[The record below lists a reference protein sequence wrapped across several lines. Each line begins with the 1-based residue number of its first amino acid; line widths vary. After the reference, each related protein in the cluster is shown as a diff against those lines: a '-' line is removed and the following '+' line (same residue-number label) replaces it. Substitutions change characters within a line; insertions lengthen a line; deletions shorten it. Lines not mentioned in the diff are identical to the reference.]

1 MQNSKMMLIA
11 GAALSATTFS
21 AIAETPAYQNELR
34 ADAAARASL
43 LQTGANAGHNSNG
56 FYIGS
61 GDGNFNL
68 YVGGY
73 TQFTYTL
80 NFRDNADDALGG
92 ESEDLTNGFDA
103 KRTRLIF
110 QGNILNPNLSFYI
123 EGGFDG
129 AGDSESSNNGNFNLL
144 EAWGN
149 YNFDNGWGVKFGQFR
164 VPLTRENMVDA
175 RHQLA
180 ADRSVT
186 DSVFAADRTQG
197 VAVHYRGDNL
207 GFVASI
213 NDGAANRSTPFW
225 TAAGAGGLAT
235 EADIA
240 ITARLEYMFAGDWGR
255 FEDFTSFRNSDDIAV
270 LLGGSVHWQQGGE
283 TAAFAGGAEVAMTD
297 YDLFT
302 YSIDLSVEGNGW
314 NAFGA
319 FTGVTVDASGASDVD
334 NYGWLI
340 QGGFFVADQLE
351 IFGRWD
357 SVYADNTFDPADE
370 DFNTLTVGANYYFVP
385 ESHAA
390 KFTFDVQYF
399 LDDPSESAPV
409 AATAPSS
416 MTALVPD
423 TEDGQFALRAQM
435 QLVF

>member
-1 MQNSKMMLIA
+1 MQNSKIMLIA

-34 ADAAARASL
+34 ADAASRASL

-56 FYIGS
+56 FYVGS

-80 NFRDNADDALGG
+80 SFRDGDDSSLMG
-92 ESEDLTNGFDA
+92 ESEDFTNGFDA

-110 QGNILNPNLSFYI
+110 QGNVLNPNLSFYI
-123 EGGFDG
+123 EGGFDYMG
-129 AGDSESSNNGNFNLL
+129 ESNNGNFNLL

-149 YNFDNGWGVKFGQFR
+149 YNFDNGWGIKWGQYR

-180 ADRSVT
+180 GDRSVV
-186 DSVFAADRTQG
+186 DSVFNADRTQG

-213 NDGAANRSTPFW
+213 NDGAGNRSTPFW
-225 TAAGAGGLAT
+225 TGATNAGGLAV
-235 EADIA
+235 ESDIA
-240 ITARLEYMFAGDWGR
+240 LTARLEYMFAGDWGR

-270 LLGGSVHWQQGGE
+270 LLGGAIHWQQGGE
-283 TAAFAGGAEVAMTD
+283 TAGFAGGTEVALTD
-297 YDLFT
+297 YDLLT
-302 YSIDLSVEGNGW
+302 YTIDLSVEGNGW
-314 NAFGA
+314 NVFGS
-319 FTGVTVDASGASDVD
+319 FVGRSVDADGSSDVD
-334 NYGWLI
+334 DFGWLI
-340 QGGFFVADQLE
+340 QGGFFVADQFE
-351 IFGRWD
+351 IFGRYD
-357 SVYADNTFDPADE
+357 SVIVDDAYAADE
-370 DFNTLTVGANYYFVP
+370 TFNTITLGANYYFVP

-390 KFTFDVQYF
+390 KFTFDVAWF
-399 LDDPSESAPV
+399 LDDPSENSPV
-409 AATAPSS
+409 AATAPNSRTS
-416 MTALVPD
+416 LVPD
-423 TEDGQFALRAQM
+423 AEDNQFALRAQM